1 MKKKIAILGSTGTIG
16 NITLKIIDK
25 TNRFK
30 VVLLLVNTNVSK
42 ILKQIKDYKPKI
54 VVVMNKE
61 SYLKVKKKARN
72 KKTIILNDFK
82 NLNKYL
88 KKIDITV
95 SAIPGIAGL
104 KPTIHFT
111 KLSKKILI
119 ANKES
124 VVCGWEIINNIAKK
138 FKTEIVP
145 VDSEHFSIK
154 ELSKNYSNEDIEKIY
169 ITASGGPFLK
179 LKKNDFKKIKPK
191 AALNHPKWKMGS
203 KISID
208 SATLMNKV
216 LELIEALRLFPYKFE
231 KYEIIIHPQSLVHA
245 IVKFNNGITK
255 FLYHEPDMSIP
266 ILNALFN
273 FEINAKEKKLLK
285 RKKQNIE
292 NLQFLKVD
300 KKRFPAIHLITKK
313 NMSKSAPIIIN
324 AANEI
329 FVDQFLKSKISFNS
343 IYSYLSLVLK
353 DKNYIK
359 YANMKSSNIDKVLKI
374 DKWARNVSML
384 IINKDKQKNV

>member
-16 NITLKIIDK
+16 NTTLKIINK

-30 VVLLLVNTNVSK
+30 GVLLLVNTNVSK
-42 ILKQIKDYKPKI
+42 ILKQIKEFKPKI

-61 SYLKVKKKARN
+61 SYFKIKKKVRN
-72 KKTIILNDFK
+72 KKVIILNDFK

-104 KPTIHFT
+104 RPTIQFT

-124 VVCGWEIINNIAKK
+124 VVCGWDIIKNIAKK

-154 ELSKNYSNEDIEKIY
+154 ELSKSYSNEDIEKIY

-231 KYEIIIHPQSLVHA
+231 KYEIVIHPQSLVHA

-273 FEINAKEKKLLK
+273 FKINVNEKKLLK
-285 RKKQNIE
+285 KKKQSIE
-292 NLQFLKVD
+292 DLQFLKVD
-300 KKRFPAIHLITKK
+300 KKRFPATNLITKK
-313 NMSKSAPIIIN
+313 YMSKSAPIIIN

-359 YANMKSSNIDKVLKI
+359 YANMKSNNIEKVLKI

-384 IINKDKQKNV
+384 IITKAKRKNV